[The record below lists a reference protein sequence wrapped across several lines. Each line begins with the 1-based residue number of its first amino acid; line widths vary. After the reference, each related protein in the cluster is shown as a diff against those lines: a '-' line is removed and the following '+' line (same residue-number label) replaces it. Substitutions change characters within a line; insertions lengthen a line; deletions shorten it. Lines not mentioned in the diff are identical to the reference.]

1 MKLSLILLSLITSLA
16 MAESG
21 APTTSYYQHQ
31 ALKSSLELSNAI
43 QIQSQET
50 NYLGEAKVKEK
61 SLGGLLA
68 AEYGLTDSAAIG
80 VTIAYDSTTSDAS
93 TTGGS
98 YSHTSK
104 GSADPQVYVKFHRP
118 TSMGD
123 LFYGGNFSMATE
135 AKKVDATGN
144 SNASS
149 GGAALT
155 PFVGFERNFDLH
167 TIGARAAYKVWIGER
182 KIEDDAYSVNSA
194 LVYIDEKLSGGNLL
208 TSTVFYEYRMSTI
221 TVGLAGELQKIEA
234 QTKTYDQ
241 EQSAN
246 TSPEV
251 EPANAKLLARLYLP
265 VQLTS
270 NLMIQP
276 SLEYA
281 SYYDFDKDNIKSINE
296 SKGEINIRYAF

>member
-1 MKLSLILLSLITSLA
+1 MKRFLSILIISCSILVFQACKKNKEAIPAYIHIDKISLTITNSA
-16 MAESG
+16 QGSG
-21 APTTSYYQHQ
+21 S
-31 ALKSSLELSNAI
+31 
-43 QIQSQET
+43 
-50 NYLGEAKVKEK
+50 EK
-61 SLGGLLA
+61 
-68 AEYGLTDSAAIG
+68 I
-80 VTIAYDSTTSDAS
+80 SDA
-93 TTGGS
+93 
-98 YSHTSK
+98 
-104 GSADPQVYVKFHRP
+104 
-118 TSMGD
+118 
-123 LFYGGNFSMATE
+123 
-135 AKKVDATGN
+135 
-144 SNASS
+144 
-149 GGAALT
+149 
-155 PFVGFERNFDLH
+155 
-167 TIGARAAYKVWIGER
+167 W
-182 KIEDDAYSVNSA
+182 
-194 LVYIDEKLSGGNLL
+194 VYIDEKLSGGNLL